1 MKINK
6 KNKIYD
12 NIICKTLKCTFFKN
26 IYKEKLYN
34 AIVAYGRKRYGRVL
48 QIEEDEW
55 PRTKER
61 SFAEA
66 YGDNVP
72 WTKAF
77 CIIKLSASEYENKQ
91 IDP

>member
-48 QIEEDEW
+48 QIEEDE
-55 PRTKER
+55 
-61 SFAEA
+61 
-66 YGDNVP
+66 
-72 WTKAF
+72 
-77 CIIKLSASEYENKQ
+77 
-91 IDP
+91 